1 MSPPIKKFHI
11 LEIQFKG
18 LDHMQLSLS
27 QFQNMYQLALQTFA
41 KLNTRNAVKSRRNS
55 LNDIFVKMSH
65 MSYQEK
71 EQMCPCTQRA
81 QWVPLNN
88 AGRILYVIYI
98 VQDT

>member
-1 MSPPIKKFHI
+1 
-11 LEIQFKG
+11 
-18 LDHMQLSLS
+18 
-27 QFQNMYQLALQTFA
+27 
-41 KLNTRNAVKSRRNS
+41 
-55 LNDIFVKMSH
+55 